1 MISSLYFLSL
11 ILLSFLSIYL
21 LDNLKIKNEH
31 KPYLE
36 GLVFGIIAVLGLN
49 IHYYYVEPTA
59 VFPKI
64 NIFLS
69 HSSLIALSFFLFGF
83 KAGLITLM
91 FLFIAR
97 LFLTNEF
104 LAYSLVLIILS
115 AVNGFY
121 FHKLYKNNSQ
131 KSVGYKTIFLF
142 VLSQS
147 FISLLIFLIGP
158 VNAFQHNYYQML
170 IYLIPI
176 ITFLNLIIAM
186 GIIRTRYQKNLFLNL
201 NDEKKLLSNVLYNLS
216 DAVIIVDNQLNVL
229 RVNNLAETLTG
240 YKSSEI
246 YGKKLSEICFLKDKL
261 FIEKI
266 NNQIEN
272 IGIHEIIT
280 HSDITIISK
289 TGEEISID
297 CRISSANENDYQ
309 QKIYVIL
316 FRDIRELKKSR
327 KLLEDSEKRFRQFF
341 DFSLEGIWR
350 YEIKKPVDISLP
362 AEEQIKLFFENGY
375 LAECNDVFAQMY
387 GFKSKDELIGSSLR
401 DVLIEEDENNVE
413 YLKNF
418 IKNNYR
424 LANAESVE
432 KDKDGN
438 IKYFV
443 NSLYG
448 IIENGYILGAWG
460 IQIDVTEEK
469 LITKQVRDNNKLL
482 ISILN
487 APKGIIIFSL
497 DKNYCYTAFSI
508 SHKET
513 MKKIWGVDI
522 EIGMNMLDCIKLE
535 VDRLKAKN
543 NFDKTLNGEH
553 LNLIEEYGDED
564 LFRTWWI
571 DNYSPIY
578 DGADIIG
585 LAVYV
590 TDITQQKAFEAELE
604 KKNLLLTTLMN
615 TIPDSIYVKDKN
627 LRKILTNKTDLYY
640 MGYENQED
648 VLGKTDDEIY
658 SEEFAKIS
666 IEDDRN
672 VIAGRPVIN
681 REEKIITKNGE
692 EIYILTTKVPMYN
705 NEGEIVGLVGIG
717 RDITENKL
725 IQKKITESEQK
736 LKVLFNQSFQLMG
749 LLSPVGILLDVN
761 QTACD
766 FAGTTINKVINKPFV
781 ETPWWAHSKVE
792 QDKLKEAIKSA
803 SLGNFFRMET
813 THINKDNQIRI
824 IDFSLTS
831 LKNIE
836 GNVEYLIAEGRDIT
850 DFKELQSRLIE
861 SENKYR
867 TLFEASMDAILVVN
881 AEGIIL
887 LSNEKHKSLFNS
899 LSQDFDIN
907 NLFNLIHKDDSEKI
921 KFEIKLILSGKI
933 GTFITIR
940 LRKNESEYFWG
951 DLSINKFTDIEGNIL
966 FICVLR
972 DITYKKQIEDEL
984 KKRVYELEQINRLM
998 VGRELKMIELKREV
1012 NSLLKQ
1018 LGLPTKYTENDI

>member
-1 MISSLYFLSL
+1 MITSIYFISL
-11 ILLSFLSIYL
+11 IFLLVLSIYL
-21 LDNLKIKNEH
+21 LDNLKIKNEY

-36 GLVFGIIAVLGLN
+36 GLVFGIIAVIGMN
-49 IHYYYVEPTA
+49 IHYYYVEPTV

-64 NIFLS
+64 NTFISLSFLV
-69 HSSLIALSFFLFGF
+69 ALSFFILGF
-83 KAGLITLM
+83 KAGLITLI

-104 LAYSLVLIILS
+104 LGYSLVLIILS

-121 FHKLYKNNSQ
+121 FNKLYKNNSQ

-147 FISLLIFLIGP
+147 FISLLIFLIVP

-201 NDEKKLLSNVLYNLS
+201 NYEKNLFSNVLYNLS
-216 DAVIIVDNQLNVL
+216 EAVIIFDKQLNVL
-229 RVNNLAETLTG
+229 RINHLAEILTG

-246 YGKKLSEICFLKDKL
+246 YYKKLTEICLFKDKL
-261 FIEKI
+261 IIEKI

-272 IGIHEIIT
+272 IGINEINT
-280 HSDITIISK
+280 HLDITIVSK

-297 CRISSANENDYQ
+297 CRISLAYENEDK
-309 QKIYVIL
+309 QKIYVIV
-316 FRDIRELKKSR
+316 FQDIREQKKSK
-327 KLLEDSEKRFRQFF
+327 KLIEESEKRFRQFF

-350 YEIKKPVDISLP
+350 YEIKEPVDISLP

-387 GFKSKDELIGSSLR
+387 GFNSKEELIGIPLSATL
-401 DVLIEEDENNVE
+401 VPEDENNIE

-418 IKNNYR
+418 ITNNYR
-424 LANAESVE
+424 HANAESVE
-432 KDKDGN
+432 KDKEGN
-438 IKYFV
+438 IKYFI

-448 IIENGYILGAWG
+448 IVENGFIYGAWG

-497 DKNYCYTAFSI
+497 DRNYCYTAFSI

-522 EIGMNMLDCIKLE
+522 ELGMNKLDCIKSE
-535 VDRLKAKN
+535 ADRLKAKN

-553 LNLIEEYGDED
+553 LNLVEEYGDED

-578 DGADIIG
+578 DGSDIIG

-590 TDITQQKAFEAELE
+590 TDITQQKVFESELE
-604 KKNLLLTTLMN
+604 KKNLLLTTLIN

-640 MGYENQED
+640 MGYENEND
-648 VLGKTDDEIY
+648 VLGKRDDEIY
-658 SEEFAKIS
+658 GEEFAKS
-666 IEDDRN
+666 AMEDDKK
-672 VIAGRPVIN
+672 VIEGNPVIN
-681 REEKIITKNGE
+681 KEEKIITKDGK
-692 EIYILTTKVPMYN
+692 EINIFTTKVPMYN
-705 NEGEIVGLVGIG
+705 NKGEIVGLVGIG
-717 RDITENKL
+717 RDITQIKK
-725 IQKKITESEQK
+725 IQKKIEESEQK
-736 LKVLFNQSFQLMG
+736 LKVLFNQSVQFVG
-749 LLSPVGILLDVN
+749 LLSTNGILLDAN

-766 FAGTTINKVINKPFV
+766 FVGTTIDKVINKPFV
-781 ETPWWAHSKVE
+781 ETPWWAHSEVE
-792 QDKLKEAIKSA
+792 QNKLKDAIKSA

-813 THINKDNQIRI
+813 THIHKDNQIRI
-824 IDFSLTS
+824 IDFTLTP
-831 LKNIE
+831 LKNKDIK
-836 GNVEYLIAEGRDIT
+836 VEYLIAEGRDIT
-850 DFKELQSRLIE
+850 DFKELQNRLIE
-861 SENKYR
+861 SENKYK

-881 AEGIIL
+881 TEGIIL
-887 LSNEKHKSLFNS
+887 LSNEKHKSL
-899 LSQDFDIN
+899 LSCFPQDTDIY
-907 NLFNLIHKDDSEKI
+907 NLFNLIHKDDI
-921 KFEIKLILSGKI
+921 DKFKYEIKLILAGKT
-933 GTFITIR
+933 GSLITTR

-951 DLSINKFTDIEGNIL
+951 DLSINKFTDIEGNTL

-972 DITYKKQIEDEL
+972 DITYKKQIEEEL

-998 VGRELKMIELKREV
+998 VGRELKMIELKKEV